1 MDKTLA
7 IFLSLSVF
15 SVFGAETFGH
25 GPLSSKLTGGLFPK
39 PFISND
45 SKGFIQYLFHSFV
58 SFHRQQSQGEEK
70 LQQRCDGDDGIR
82 WLSLRKISKK
92 NIFHKSYDIL
102 FRTLPSDRQP
112 RTTWVPLVV
121 TVIST
126 ILQRQV

>member
-45 SKGFIQYLFHSFV
+45 SKGSF
-58 SFHRQQSQGEEK
+58 SIYS
-70 LQQRCDGDDGIR
+70 IP
-82 WLSLRKISKK
+82 LSLFTGNSPKVKR
-92 NIFHKSYDIL
+92 SYSRDVMGMMG
-102 FRTLPSDRQP
+102 SDGYLYVKFTR
-112 RTTWVPLVV
+112 
-121 TVIST
+121 
-126 ILQRQV
+126 